1 MFKDDKNRKT
11 IHHAKLLE
19 VMGIS
24 VAHFI
29 SSEFRIAVNS
39 YHLVKN
45 LLYYIHQ
52 NYIIIIDYVLAKLP
66 PENAHNVLFIT
77 IIPRGVIYI

>member
-24 VAHFI
+24 LAHFI
-29 SSEFRIAVNS
+29 GSEFRIGINS
-39 YHLVKN
+39 HHLVKN
-45 LLYYIHQ
+45 LLYYVHQ
-52 NYIIIIDYVLAKLP
+52 NYIVIIDYVLSRLP
-66 PENAHNVLFIT
+66 AENAHNV
-77 IIPRGVIYI
+77 G